1 MLTLS
6 QNIAQ
11 LEAQVERVTR
21 EKVSVTHQLEEIQS
35 QLTSREMDITKVQ
48 REISVY

>member
-11 LEAQVERVTR
+11 LEAQVEKLTR
-21 EKVSVTHQLEEIQS
+21 EKVSAVNQLEEIQKQLAS
-35 QLTSREMDITKVQ
+35 QEMDATKVQ
-48 REISVY
+48 RKILV